1 MTLQKKQNNKLVSPR
16 DLSET
21 RFSFNHPTNQDSAGI
36 QTSSPVSVTSEWE
49 FTSPSSTSEC
59 DSSSSEGRSL
69 HPAGSH
75 SRPRDLL
82 WRRGRARQ
90 EHSGDGERERVWIK
104 ASRWDSHSFSLWSE
118 TERWRDGGRVSF
130 LSLHLTL
137 ERLSLSVSQSAS
149 FYHHLSLLSVISP
162 SSSLTPCISLFSLLS
177 TFSFTRLLLFT
188 VTVQPEPLRLKLLS
202 ADSIY
207 HPSLFQLS
215 TLLLF
220 LFVQVCPHTF
230 GHNTNL
236 SLTSSHPLS
245 ALSVDTWM
253 QTKTHTC
260 IRLSL
265 QRTDTFSASFNE
277 VVLS

>member
-36 QTSSPVSVTSEWE
+36 QTTSPVSVTSEWE
-49 FTSPSSTSEC
+49 FTSPSLTSEC

-215 TLLLF
+215 SSSSCSGVSTYFWPYSKSVTHIFSPSLCSEFRHLNANK
-220 LFVQVCPHTF
+220 
-230 GHNTNL
+230 NTHL
-236 SLTSSHPLS
+236 HP
-245 ALSVDTWM
+245 SVAS
-253 QTKTHTC
+253 THQH
-260 IRLSL
+260 I
-265 QRTDTFSASFNE
+265 FSQI
-277 VVLS
+277 

>member
-1 MTLQKKQNNKLVSPR
+1 MTER
-16 DLSET
+16 ASE
-21 RFSFNHPTNQDSAGI
+21 AG
-36 QTSSPVSVTSEWE
+36 T
-49 FTSPSSTSEC
+49 
-59 DSSSSEGRSL
+59 L
-69 HPAGSH
+69 
-75 SRPRDLL
+75 
-82 WRRGRARQ
+82 RRR
-90 EHSGDGERERVWIK
+90 GERERVWIK

-215 TLLLF
+215 TLLL
-220 LFVQVCPHTF
+220 LLVQVCPHTF

-236 SLTSSHPLS
+236 SLTSSHRLS
-245 ALSVDTWM
+245 ALSVDT
-253 QTKTHTC
+253 
-260 IRLSL
+260 
-265 QRTDTFSASFNE
+265 
-277 VVLS
+277 